1 MAAELPSSTR
11 LRLRVSLRAAAAGI
25 GRGVDHGDVCERVLQ
40 AGRIGAG
47 YLMMTAISAAIA
59 ILGLLLSSP
68 AVVIGAM
75 LLSPLMGPILLL
87 GFSFCTVDWA
97 STRKALASLGA
108 GFGIALAVSV
118 ALTAMSPLKEP
129 TAEILARAHPTL
141 FDLLVAV
148 FSGIAGG
155 YAVIRH
161 RGETVI
167 GVAIATALMPPLAVV
182 GFGAGTGAWTIA
194 GGALLLFFTNLLAI
208 ALAAA
213 IMAALHGFRPEVDL
227 AHRGWFAHTAVLLI
241 LAALCVPLTL
251 GLRTIAQEGRA
262 NAEARAEVARLFGP
276 KSRVASLSVRDGK
289 EGLEVD
295 GLVAT
300 QAFVADATSR
310 MESDLRTKLHVP
322 VRISLDQVVLA
333 DPSKLKPQAAPAK
346 PAGDAAVDAAK
357 ALRAAVPFQDATT
370 TYDPSSGVGVVL
382 LGPSSALD
390 LPAALALEQGLRR
403 TAGAKTVVIPPLRPL
418 PPVSL
423 VSTPGKATGLGSSEL
438 QAWALARWRAASVLA
453 RICRDGRRGVRT
465 REATAAV
472 RAALAP
478 LPVLFDAAA
487 PACAKGAGPD
497 VRLAPGP
504 VPAPAVRPPAPAAPR
519 AT

>member
-1 MAAELPSSTR
+1 MTVEPPVAVLRSR
-11 LRLRVSLRAAAAGI
+11 LSLRTVIEVVAQ
-25 GRGVDHGDVCERVLQ
+25 GVDHAEVGDRVLK
-40 AGRIGAG
+40 AGRIGGG

-59 ILGLLLSSP
+59 ILGLLLSSA

-75 LLSPLMGPILLL
+75 LLSPLMGPIILL
-87 GFSFCTVDWA
+87 GFSFWTVDWA

-118 ALTAMSPLKEP
+118 ALTLLSPLKEP

-148 FSGIAGG
+148 FSGVAGG

-208 ALAAA
+208 ALSAAV
-213 IMAALHGFRPEVDL
+213 MAALNGFRPHVRL
-227 AHRGWFAHTAVLLI
+227 ARRGWMSHVAVLLI

-262 NAEARAEVARLFGP
+262 TAEARGEMARLFGP
-276 KSRVASLSVRDGK
+276 KSRVASLTVHEGK

-300 QAFVADATSR
+300 QAFVPAAPAR
-310 MESDLRTKLHVP
+310 LAADLRRKLRAP
-322 VRISLDQVVLA
+322 VRVSLDQVVLA
-333 DPSKLKPQAAPAK
+333 DPSRLKPQAAPAPGGGAARD
-346 PAGDAAVDAAK
+346 PAVEAAK
-357 ALRAAVPFQDATT
+357 ALRAAVPFAGAVTS
-370 TYDPSSGVGVVL
+370 YDPSTGEGVVL
-382 LGPSSALD
+382 LGTEAGLD
-390 LPAALALEQGLRR
+390 LAGARALEEGLRS
-403 TAGAKTVVIPPLRPL
+403 TAAGAKAQVVPPLRP
-418 PPVSL
+418 PPPIPVL
-423 VSTPGKATGLGSSEL
+423 VGKAGPATLGASDL
-438 QAWALARWRAASVLA
+438 QRWALSRWRAAAVQA
-453 RICRDGRRGVRT
+453 RLCRAGARRIRT
-465 REATAAV
+465 RDVATALT
-472 RAALAP
+472 AAFAP
-478 LPVLFDAAA
+478 LPVNVADA
-487 PACAKGAGPD
+487 PAGCGHRGD
-497 VRLAPGP
+497 
-504 VPAPAVRPPAPAAPR
+504 PPSVSVAPAAPP
-519 AT
+519 AA